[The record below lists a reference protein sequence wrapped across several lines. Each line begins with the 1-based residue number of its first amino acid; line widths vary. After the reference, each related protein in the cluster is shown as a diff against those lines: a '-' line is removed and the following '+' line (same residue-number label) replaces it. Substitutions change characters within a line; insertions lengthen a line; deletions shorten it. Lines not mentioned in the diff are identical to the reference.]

1 MSLYREMSYDT
12 ASEDAFG
19 TEHDIFSHIF
29 VSPFLSDCTEHRRL
43 GFFLGFSVIQSMG
56 ELYDVSF
63 YLTEIDYAIIDI
75 KQVARKA
82 RGIRF

>member
-1 MSLYREMSYDT
+1 MSLYRDISYDT
-12 ASEDAFG
+12 TSEDAFEL
-19 TEHDIFSHIF
+19 EHDIFTHIF
-29 VSPFLSDCTEHRRL
+29 VSPFLSHFTEHRRL
-43 GFFLGFSVIQSMG
+43 GFVLGFSVIQYMG

-63 YLTEIDYAIIDI
+63 CLTEIDYAVIDI

>member
-1 MSLYREMSYDT
+1 MSYDT

-29 VSPFLSDCTEHRRL
+29 VLPFLSHCTEHRRL
-43 GFFLGFSVIQSMG
+43 GFFFNLSVIQSMG
-56 ELYDVSF
+56 GLYDVS
-63 YLTEIDYAIIDI
+63 YCLTEIDYAIIDI

>member
-1 MSLYREMSYDT
+1 MSYVT
-12 ASEDAFG
+12 ASEDAFELENG
-19 TEHDIFSHIF
+19 IFSHIF
-29 VSPFLSDCTEHRRL
+29 VSPFLSHFTEHRRL
-43 GFFLGFSVIQSMG
+43 GFVLGFSVIQDMG

-82 RGIRF
+82 RGIRY